1 MAHFEAIDEDYGDV
15 GGGGGGG
22 GDDDDDDD
30 DDDDY
35 DYDDDDDDDDD
46 DADAD
51 DDDDGRGGGDDEDG
65 LATLTFRL
73 QLARAMRSGSSSS
86 RSKSVRAGVGR
97 QRRLDP
103 QCNSARHSSTR
114 HDTFELSAARHSTT
128 QHSTARGTVHHDRY
142 LEHCNFP
149 SPKFG
154 VLETFPCFTFLHPF
168 PGSWVDHVV
177 KKHWFLKVFMLK
189 SLQTQCVW

>member
-1 MAHFEAIDEDYGDV
+1 MDDDDDDGDADADAA
-15 GGGGGGG
+15 
-22 GDDDDDDD
+22 DDDDDDD
-30 DDDDY
+30 
-35 DYDDDDDDDDD
+35 
-46 DADAD
+46 
-51 DDDDGRGGGDDEDG
+51 GGGGGGCGDEEDG
-65 LATLTFRL
+65 LATRTFRL

-86 RSKSVRAGVGR
+86 RSKSVRAGFRR
-97 QRRLDP
+97 QGRLDP

-142 LEHCNFP
+142 PEHCNFP

-168 PGSWVDHVV
+168 PGSWVAMFPG
-177 KKHWFLKVFMLK
+177 KG
-189 SLQTQCVW
+189 